1 MFLKDICRYKFLFSL
16 VSIVVAINLCNF
28 VLDLYM
34 VEIYFKSKYIYI
46 VNYKIMYTSTIKTMY
61 NIKYK
66 SRIKSREKGF
76 LLSYHVYSISSI
88 LDLFL

>member
-1 MFLKDICRYKFLFSL
+1 MFLKDIRRYKFLFSL

-46 VNYKIMYTSTIKTMY
+46 VNYKIMYTSTIKTM
-61 NIKYK
+61 KYK